1 MVELKGENFTPNL
14 KVWFGDVEA
23 ETMYR
28 LVFAYDVNTYFAVY
42 FVRPPPVHRLLR
54 LLSDRLLICV

>member
-28 LVFAYDVNTYFAVY
+28 Y
-42 FVRPPPVHRLLR
+42 
-54 LLSDRLLICV
+54 S